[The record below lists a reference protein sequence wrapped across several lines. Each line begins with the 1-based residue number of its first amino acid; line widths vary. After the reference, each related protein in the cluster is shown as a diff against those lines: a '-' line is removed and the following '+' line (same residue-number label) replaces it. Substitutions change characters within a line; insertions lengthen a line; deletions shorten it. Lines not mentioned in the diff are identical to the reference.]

1 MFDQYLITGATGFLG
16 RAVAE
21 ELVRRRAQ
29 VHALV
34 LHNDPY
40 IHLLPKEVHTI
51 VGDVCVKNSLADFFA
66 DAGSRTCVIHCA
78 GVVSVA
84 SRPGSKLYQVNVGG
98 TWQVLRQCMKRN
110 VGRLIHVS
118 SVHAIPEKPKGCI
131 ITEDCE
137 FSPGLVDGD
146 YAKSK
151 AIATELVFDAAKR
164 GLNASIVFPSG
175 IIGPGDIQ
183 GGSFTS
189 MVKSFLSGKLPFA
202 VRGGY
207 DFVDVRD
214 VAEGILACSESG
226 EPGKG
231 YILSGHHVTIRKML
245 QLVGKAAKLRYR
257 PICLPLGL
265 AKLAAPYYERRSLR
279 EQKPLFF
286 TPYSVAVLASNGCF
300 SHAAASERFAY
311 QPRPAQRASV
321 GRVQAA
327 DAPFF
332 QIRRDLVR
340 RLLHGGKVAGILRL
354 MAVVNHLKNVPLLG
368 KQLDSSCE
376 RPYRLR
382 RTGQKQQRF
391 LLRLPM
397 LQNLQIS
404 SLPRLFRHEL
414 G

>member
-1 MFDQYLITGATGFLG
+1 MYDKYLVTGATGFLG

-21 ELVRRRAQ
+21 ALVRRKAQ

-34 LHNDPY
+34 LHDDPY
-40 IHLLPKEVHTI
+40 INLLPKEVHTVI
-51 VGDVCVKNSLADFFA
+51 GDVCAENSLTDFFA
-66 DAGSRTCVIHCA
+66 DADSRTCVIHCA

-98 TWQVLRQCMKRN
+98 TWSVLRQCMERN
-110 VGRLIHVS
+110 VGKMVYVS

-151 AIATELVFDAAKR
+151 ATATELVFAAAER
-164 GLNASIVFPSG
+164 GLNTSIVFPSG
-175 IIGPGDIQ
+175 IIGPGDLQ

-189 MVKSFLSGKLPFA
+189 MAKSFLAGKLPLA

-214 VAEGILACSESG
+214 VANGLLACSESG

-231 YILSGHHVTIRKML
+231 YILSGHYVTIRKML
-245 QLVGKAAKLRYR
+245 QLVGKTAKLNYR

-265 AKLAAPYYERRSLR
+265 AKLAAPYYERRSLKDR
-279 EQKPLFF
+279 KPLFY
-286 TPYSVAVLASNGCF
+286 TPYSVSVLDSNGRF

-311 QPRPAQRASV
+311 QPRPVEETLRDMTAWLLEQRRKDEV
-321 GRVQAA
+321 
-327 DAPFF
+327 
-332 QIRRDLVR
+332 
-340 RLLHGGKVAGILRL
+340 
-354 MAVVNHLKNVPLLG
+354 
-368 KQLDSSCE
+368 
-376 RPYRLR
+376 
-382 RTGQKQQRF
+382 
-391 LLRLPM
+391 
-397 LQNLQIS
+397 
-404 SLPRLFRHEL
+404 
-414 G
+414 